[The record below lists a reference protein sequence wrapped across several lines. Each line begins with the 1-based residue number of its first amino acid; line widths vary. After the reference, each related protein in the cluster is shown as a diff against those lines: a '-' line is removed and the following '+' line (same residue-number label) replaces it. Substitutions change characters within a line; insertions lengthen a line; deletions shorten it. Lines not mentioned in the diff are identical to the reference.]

1 MKSFFT
7 RRSSFLLILG
17 CIVVF
22 GAVFAYLFTGGK
34 SGTQPTASAE
44 ISTATATSATPV
56 IPNPAH
62 TQPLKSCTLK
72 QNFQMGVSFPQWSPA
87 GYGASD
93 AKWLTELPQMRQ
105 QTAACWVGMP
115 ILFNQASLSSTT
127 ITTGIS
133 TPSTTSFAYGV
144 RYAQSLGLHVFM
156 TPLIDVNGP
165 QSWSGSIAFTTYD
178 QEQQWFTNYWQAIK
192 PYVTVAAQL
201 GVEQFAIGTEFEWL
215 QQNAPAT
222 LWNGLIANIR
232 SIYHGTLTYDMN
244 WTSLQ
249 DKPPT
254 WMHNTALKFIGV
266 SAYLPIVNTQE
277 RVDPTQ
283 MFDLWKSTVKLSL
296 DNFSKA
302 LGEPILVSEI
312 GYRNSAD
319 ALYHSWE
326 TTSTALADPVEQ
338 AGACDAALANII
350 PDPNILGV
358 FFWGWDDTGLFSL
371 KGLQAASVVHTH
383 YSSLQA

>member
-7 RRSSFLLILG
+7 RRSSFLLVLG
-17 CIVVF
+17 CIVLF
-22 GAVFAYLFTGGK
+22 GALFTYLFTGSK
-34 SGTQPTASAE
+34 SGTQPNASAE
-44 ISTATATSATPV
+44 ISTAMATSV
-56 IPNPAH
+56 VPNQAH
-62 TQPLKSCTLK
+62 TQPLKPCSLK

-115 ILFNQASLSSTT
+115 ILFNQASLSSTVV
-127 ITTGIS
+127 TTGIS

-156 TPLIDVNGP
+156 TPLIDVDGP
-165 QSWSGSIAFTTYD
+165 QSWSGSIAFSTYD
-178 QEQQWFTNYWQAIK
+178 QEQQWFTSYWQAIK

-201 GVEQFAIGTEFEWL
+201 GVEQLAIGTEYEWL
-215 QQNAPAT
+215 QQNAPDT

-249 DKPPT
+249 YKPPT
-254 WMHNTALKFIGV
+254 WMHNPALKFIGV

-277 RVDPTQ
+277 RIDPTQ
-283 MFDLWKSTVKLSL
+283 MFDLWKGTVKLSL
-296 DNFSKA
+296 DNFAKA

-326 TTSTALADPVEQ
+326 TTSTTLADPVEQ
-338 AGACDAALANII
+338 AGACDAALANIT

-358 FFWGWDDTGLFSL
+358 FFWGWDDTGSFSL
-371 KGLQAASVVHTH
+371 KGLQAASIIRTH